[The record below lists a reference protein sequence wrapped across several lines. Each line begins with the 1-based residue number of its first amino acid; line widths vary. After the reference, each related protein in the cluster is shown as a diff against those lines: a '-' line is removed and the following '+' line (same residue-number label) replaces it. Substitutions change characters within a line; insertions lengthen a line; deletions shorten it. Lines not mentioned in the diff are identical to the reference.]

1 MDNPEIEFPVH
12 TSHNDPR
19 RKVPRWYLHDGT
31 TPLESQSCGIAARM
45 LISGVLFDKSIGRA
59 VIKDIGPGGVGFLA
73 PARFMLPDMVT
84 LSLSRQTVLECH
96 ITHRRVIGQHLC
108 FYGARWSDPQEVDL
122 GPILSQWRHCFM
134 VPQSA
139 VASAP
144 SQADQASVPA

>member
-31 TPLESQSCGIAARM
+31 TPFESQSCGIAARLM
-45 LISGVLFDKSIGRA
+45 ISGLLFDKSIGRA

-73 PARFMLPDMVT
+73 PARFTLPETVT
-84 LSLSRQTVLECH
+84 LSLLPRIALDCN
-96 ITHRRVIGQHLC
+96 ITHRRSIGQQLC
-108 FYGARWSDPQEVDL
+108 FYGARWSYPEEIDL
-122 GPILSQWRHCFM
+122 APVLSHWRHCFM

-139 VASAP
+139 VASAE
-144 SQADQASVPA
+144 SQEDQASVPA

>member
-73 PARFMLPDMVT
+73 PARFMLPDTVT

-122 GPILSQWRHCFM
+122 GPILSKWRHCFM